1 MRNDDL
7 HKFILEPHLVALKD
21 AIDNENTA
29 KAVLITVM
37 LVRYK
42 EKNIMNHY
50 IDDMIQELIDET
62 MDIMNSQ

>member
-7 HKFILEPHLVALKD
+7 HKFILAPHLKALQD

-50 IDDMIQELIDET
+50 IDDVVQELIDEAT
-62 MDIMNSQ
+62 DLMNSQ

>member
-7 HKFILEPHLVALKD
+7 HKFILAPHLEALQD

-42 EKNIMNHY
+42 ERLIISTYVN
-50 IDDMIQELIDET
+50 DVVQELIDEAT
-62 MDIMNSQ
+62 ELINSQ

>member
-7 HKFILEPHLVALKD
+7 HKFILEPHLVELKD

-42 EKNIMNHY
+42 EKNIMNRY
-50 IDDMIQELIDET
+50 IDDMVQELIDET
-62 MDIMNSQ
+62 MAIVNSQ

>member
-7 HKFILEPHLVALKD
+7 HKFILEPHLKALQD

-50 IDDMIQELIDET
+50 IDDVVQELIDEAT
-62 MDIMNSQ
+62 DLMNSQ

>member
-1 MRNDDL
+1 MMNDDL
-7 HKFILEPHLVALKD
+7 HKFILAPHLEALKD

-42 EKNIMNHY
+42 EKNIMNRY
-50 IDDMIQELIDET
+50 IDDMVQELIDET

>member
-7 HKFILEPHLVALKD
+7 HKFILEPHLKALQD

-62 MDIMNSQ
+62 MAIINSQ

>member
-7 HKFILEPHLVALKD
+7 HKFILAPHLEALQD

-37 LVRYK
+37 LVRYM
-42 EKNIMNHY
+42 ERTIISSYVN
-50 IDDMIQELIDET
+50 DVVQELIDEAT
-62 MDIMNSQ
+62 ELINSQ